1 MLDMDRSIERKIVG
15 YSPQLSQC
23 RCGLVVFLQHQ
34 RHDERDEVLEVVRGF
49 AGYEKMMMGM
59 EVGI

>member
-15 YSPQLSQC
+15 YSPQLLQC
-23 RCGLVVFLQHQ
+23 RCGPVVFLQHQ